1 MEREPVAE
9 LPSRSPDEIRA
20 RPAPRVID
28 PRAHTRILALEDSS
42 VAIRE
47 VHRPGND
54 DRGVGPARGAR
65 EACRVAAQW
74 IRNHPGYTA
83 ARVLIRRHIRQPLRE
98 ETGDVH
104 VERGSAREH
113 LGISRPSE
121 TLVALRAVSRHV
133 EKIAALTPDDVAM
146 QLVEQRVRGHETP
159 CLREVG

>member
-9 LPSRSPDEIRA
+9 LPSRFPNQVRA
-20 RPAPRVID
+20 RAAPRVID
-28 PRAHTRILALEDSS
+28 PRAHARILAFENSS
-42 VAIRE
+42 VAVRE
-47 VHRPGND
+47 IHRPGND
-54 DRGVGPARGAR
+54 DRGVGPACRAR

-83 ARVLIRRHIRQPLRE
+83 ATVLIGRHICQPLRE

-104 VERGSAREH
+104 VERGSPREH

-133 EKIAALTPDDVAM
+133 EKIAALTPDDVAQ
-146 QLVEQRVRGHETP
+146 QLVEQRVRGDEAP
-159 CLREVG
+159 RLREVG